1 MGALLEPFVW
11 MLGIIVDIYFTVVLA
26 EVAVHWLIHF
36 KILDVNSVYV
46 AKAVEIL
53 TKVTQPVYK
62 KISEKVPAFSGVDF
76 SPFILLM
83 ALLFLSRF
91 IYRLDVMLM

>member
-36 KILDVNSVYV
+36 KILDAKSVYV

>member
-11 MLGIIVDIYFTVVLA
+11 MLGIIVDIYFPVVLA

-36 KILDVNSVYV
+36 KILDVKSVYV

>member
-1 MGALLEPFVW
+1 

-36 KILDVNSVYV
+36 KILDVKSVYV
-46 AKAVEIL
+46 SSKAVEIL
-53 TKVTQPVYK
+53 NQRLPSRFIRKFRK
-62 KISEKVPAFSGVDF
+62 KFPPFPEWTS

>member
-36 KILDVNSVYV
+36 KILDVKSVYV

-62 KISEKVPAFSGVDF
+62 KISEKSSRLFGSGLLSVYSADGIVVF
-76 SPFILLM
+76 KPFH
-83 ALLFLSRF
+83 LSA
-91 IYRLDVMLM
+91 

>member
-26 EVAVHWLIHF
+26 EVAVHWLIYF
-36 KILDVNSVYV
+36 KILDVKNVYV